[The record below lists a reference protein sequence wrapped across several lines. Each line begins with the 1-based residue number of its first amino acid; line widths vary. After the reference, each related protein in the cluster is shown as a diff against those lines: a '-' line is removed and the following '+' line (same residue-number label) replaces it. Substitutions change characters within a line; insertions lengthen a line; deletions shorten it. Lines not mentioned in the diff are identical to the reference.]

1 MVGAPFRP
9 CVREWSPPLC
19 SDSQPARVT
28 SLPRASLA
36 VCPPPPPPP
45 VLGTKKPAKQPAIE
59 APGRAIAPA
68 IARFISR
75 RLPMSGTIAP
85 AAPPRA
91 TTAAPRAPPCEKIEY
106 EDSVEYREVPI
117 DTYIEVPEVEYRY
130 KQVEV
135 KVPEP
140 YFQEVPQYKY
150 TEVPMVQVQEVERVE
165 QVPVPVDVAPP
176 ASPPRP
182 IPVPMQP
189 MPTMPVQQMQMPVQ
203 QMP

>member
-1 MVGAPFRP
+1 MMYVGSPFRP

-75 RLPMSGTIAP
+75 RLPMSGAIALI
-85 AAPPRA
+85 PRCA
-91 TTAAPRAPPCEKIEY
+91 GGDISPQEL
-106 EDSVEYREVPI
+106 EDFA
-117 DTYIEVPEVEYRY
+117 
-130 KQVEV
+130 K
-135 KVPEP
+135 
-140 YFQEVPQYKY
+140 
-150 TEVPMVQVQEVERVE
+150 
-165 QVPVPVDVAPP
+165 
-176 ASPPRP
+176 
-182 IPVPMQP
+182 
-189 MPTMPVQQMQMPVQ
+189 
-203 QMP
+203 